1 LLEYITNSLEIPRE
15 IIRYITE
22 APAESDSDA
31 RKYKLPLL
39 TILMVESNTTCVIN
53 SFFKVDPNTQRTFF
67 VNAFIDFLGK
77 EEELLP
83 LLCGYFSQLNLILWN
98 NRYK

>member
-1 LLEYITNSLEIPRE
+1 V
-15 IIRYITE
+15 
-22 APAESDSDA
+22 APNESDSDA

-39 TILMVESNTTCVIN
+39 TMLMIESNTTCVIN
-53 SFFKVDPNTQRTFF
+53 SFFKIDPLTQRTFF
-67 VNAFIDFLGK
+67 VNAFFDFLGG
-77 EEELLP
+77 ETELLP